1 VLAPAHAL
9 SPDAAVQSA
18 RARALGLP
26 LHHVEDAA
34 AWAAR
39 AASFPPDALVVDAVL
54 GTGVEG
60 GPRGLAAAVLAWLA
74 ASGLPI
80 VAVDLPSGL
89 DADGAHVPADVPSAT
104 RTYTLCRPKPCLVL
118 EPAAARAGHWSV
130 IDLGIPDAL
139 VSEEGA
145 DLSWTDAAEAARL
158 LPARPADA
166 HKGTFGHLLIVAGSV
181 GKAGAAVLAAR
192 GALRAGVGLVT
203 VACPAQARPEIAVQQ
218 AEVMTVALPEDPA
231 HAPSLAG
238 DRHAM
243 AVGPGLG
250 TGPDTRARVRALLS
264 ASKLPMVL
272 DADGLN
278 VSTIEQIRSDAAR
291 VLTPHP
297 GEAARLRGITATEI
311 QADRLGEARGL
322 AAAAGAVVLLKGRR
336 TVVASPDGRA
346 SFNGSGNPGM
356 ATAGTGDVLTGV
368 VGAFLAAGLAP
379 YDAARLAAFVHGD
392 AGDRAASALGEDG
405 MIASD
410 LAARLPAAMRALR

>member
-1 VLAPAHAL
+1 VGGPCDLL
-9 SPDAAVQSA
+9 SPGCPGGGC
-18 RARALGLP
+18 RARHRRGRRTARRLP
-26 LHHVEDAA
+26 QPCWPGSPRADSPSWPWTCRR
-34 AWAAR
+34 AWTR
-39 AASFPPDALVVDAVL
+39 
-54 GTGVEG
+54 
-60 GPRGLAAAVLAWLA
+60 
-74 ASGLPI
+74 I
-80 VAVDLPSGL
+80 
-89 DADGAHVPADVPSAT
+89 GAHVPADVPSAT

-139 VSEEGA
+139 VAEEGA

-158 LPARPADA
+158 LPARPAGA

-243 AVGPGLG
+243 AVGPGWA
-250 TGPDTRARVRALLS
+250 PDRTPARRVRALLS

-278 VSTIEQIRSDAAR
+278 VSTVEEIRSDAPR

-297 GEAARLRGITATEI
+297 GRRRACAGSPPRRSRPTAWVRPAAWPRRPAPWSCSREGGRWSRPRRAGVLQRQRQPGDGDGGDRRRAHRRGGRLPGARAWLPTTPPASPPSCTATPGT
-311 QADRLGEARGL
+311 APPPRWAR
-322 AAAAGAVVLLKGRR
+322 
-336 TVVASPDGRA
+336 
-346 SFNGSGNPGM
+346 
-356 ATAGTGDVLTGV
+356 TA
-368 VGAFLAAGLAP
+368 
-379 YDAARLAAFVHGD
+379 
-392 AGDRAASALGEDG
+392 
-405 MIASD
+405 
-410 LAARLPAAMRALR
+410 